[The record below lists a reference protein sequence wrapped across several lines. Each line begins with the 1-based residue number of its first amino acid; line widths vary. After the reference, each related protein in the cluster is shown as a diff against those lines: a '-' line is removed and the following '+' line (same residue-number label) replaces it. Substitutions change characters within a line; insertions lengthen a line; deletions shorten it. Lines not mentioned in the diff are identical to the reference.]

1 MLSYQLRHN
10 SKTIKRIRVL
20 SLKLRLILIINA
32 VLLLILILGGVL
44 AIDTAKKNVRAEVA
58 SSEKL
63 ALYLFDMGVL
73 KNPKYYS
80 IESEFKPLNLQSLVH
95 MRHLKIEFFNLEGKL
110 VDSNVSETHTI
121 AIDQAPNWFVNFMG
135 LFSEPWEPK
144 RLIVDILGQPK
155 GAIVITPDP
164 SYEFGEIWNQF
175 TGVFYLAG
183 AFFVLTNILVA
194 WIVFRALSPVEFIL
208 KALTELELGN
218 LKVKMPYLKTSE
230 LSAISSKFNHMV
242 KTLRLSIEQNHELSR
257 KLIRIQEEERKG
269 LARDLHDEFGQSLT
283 AIHADAAV
291 LKALANKDYPKIK
304 PSVHAISDLSKH
316 LMNLVGGMLSRLKVG
331 VLHELGLE
339 EGLKDLL
346 NTWQL
351 RHPKINLHY
360 QINLKTLPKI
370 NETVSITSYR
380 IIQECLT
387 NISRHAKAK
396 HVEIEIQLIKKNA
409 SSKMIDI
416 HVKDDGVGL
425 SKSHRDGF
433 GLSGMRERIHEVNG
447 IIKIVSKVNQG
458 VSLHIQL
465 PLKKSKK

>member
-1 MLSYQLRHN
+1 
-10 SKTIKRIRVL
+10 L

-32 VLLLILILGGVL
+32 VLLLILILGGIL

-58 SSEKL
+58 SAEKL
-63 ALYLFDMGVL
+63 ALYLFEMGVL
-73 KNPKYYS
+73 NNPKYYS

-110 VDSNVSETHTI
+110 VDSNVSETHTK

-135 LFSEPWEPK
+135 LISEPWQLQ
-144 RLIVDILGQPK
+144 RLPVEILGQAK

-175 TGVFYLAG
+175 AGIFYLAG
-183 AFFVLTNILVA
+183 TFFMMTNILVA

-208 KALTELELGN
+208 KALTELESGN
-218 LKVKMPYLKTSE
+218 LKVKMPNLKTSE
-230 LSAISSKFNHMV
+230 LSAISSKFNVMV
-242 KTLRLSIEQNHELSR
+242 KTLRASIEQNHQLSQ
-257 KLIRIQEEERKG
+257 KLIRIQEEERKS

-291 LKALANKDYPKIK
+291 LKVLANKDYPKIK
-304 PSVHAISDLSKH
+304 PSVNAISDLSKH
-316 LMNLVGGMLSRLKVG
+316 LMNLVGGMLSRLKLG

-339 EGLKDLL
+339 EALKDLL

-351 RHPKINLHY
+351 RHPKVNLHY
-360 QINLKTLPKI
+360 QINLKALPKI
-370 NETVSITSYR
+370 NEAISVTSYR

-396 HVEIEIQLIKKNA
+396 NVDILIDYIKKNTFSA
-409 SSKMIDI
+409 LIDI
-416 HVKDDGVGL
+416 TVIDDGVGL
-425 SKSHRDGF
+425 SKSHQDGF
-433 GLSGMRERIHEVNG
+433 GLSGMRERINEIRG
-447 IIKIVSKVNQG
+447 KINITSESNRG
-458 VSLHIQL
+458 VHLNIQL
-465 PLKKSKK
+465 PITRKK

>member
-1 MLSYQLRHN
+1 
-10 SKTIKRIRVL
+10 L

-32 VLLLILILGGVL
+32 VLLLILILGGIL

-58 SSEKL
+58 SAEKL
-63 ALYLFDMGVL
+63 ALYLFDIGVL
-73 KNPKYYS
+73 NNPKYYS

-110 VDSNVSETHTI
+110 VDSNVSETHTK

-135 LFSEPWEPK
+135 LISEPWQLK
-144 RLIVDILGQPK
+144 RLPVEILGQAK

-175 TGVFYLAG
+175 AGIFYLAC
-183 AFFVLTNILVA
+183 AFFILTNILVA

-208 KALTELELGN
+208 KALTELEAGN
-218 LKVKMPYLKTSE
+218 LKVKMPNLKTSE
-230 LSAISSKFNHMV
+230 LSAISLKFNNMV
-242 KTLRLSIEQNHELSR
+242 KTLSSSIEQNHQLSQ
-257 KLIRIQEEERKG
+257 KLIRIQEEERKS

-291 LKALANKDYPKIK
+291 LKVLANKDYPKIK
-304 PSVHAISDLSKH
+304 PSVNAISDLSKH
-316 LMNLVGGMLSRLKVG
+316 LMNLVGGMLSSLKLG

-339 EGLKDLL
+339 EALKDLL

-351 RHPKINLHY
+351 RHPKVNLHY
-360 QINLKTLPKI
+360 QINLKALPKI
-370 NETVSITSYR
+370 SETISVTSYR

-396 HVEIEIQLIKKNA
+396 NVDIHIDYIKKKT
-409 SSKMIDI
+409 SSAFIDI
-416 HVKDDGVGL
+416 TVIDDGIGL
-425 SKSHRDGF
+425 SKTHRDGF
-433 GLSGMRERIHEVNG
+433 GLSGMRERINEIHGKIN
-447 IIKIVSKVNQG
+447 IVSDINQG
-458 VSLHIQL
+458 VKLNIQL
-465 PLKKSKK
+465 PIHRKK

>member
-10 SKTIKRIRVL
+10 SKHIKRIRVL

-257 KLIRIQEEERKG
+257 KLIRIQEEERKS

-360 QINLKTLPKI
+360 QINLKALPKI

-416 HVKDDGVGL
+416 HVKDDGIGL

-447 IIKIVSKVNQG
+447 IIKIVSEVNQG

-465 PLKKSKK
+465 PLKRI

>member
-1 MLSYQLRHN
+1 
-10 SKTIKRIRVL
+10 L

-32 VLLLILILGGVL
+32 VLLLILMLGGIL

-58 SSEKL
+58 SAEKL
-63 ALYLFDMGVL
+63 ALYLFDIGVL

-80 IESEFKPLNLQSLVH
+80 IESEYKPLNLQSLMH

-110 VDSNVSETHTI
+110 VDSNVSETHTK

-135 LFSEPWEPK
+135 LISEPWQLQ
-144 RLIVDILGQPK
+144 RLPVEILGQPK

-164 SYEFGEIWNQF
+164 SYEFGEIWNQLA
-175 TGVFYLAG
+175 GIFYLAG
-183 AFFVLTNILVA
+183 AFFILTNILVA

-208 KALTELELGN
+208 KALTELESGN
-218 LKVKMPYLKTSE
+218 LKVKMPNLKTSE
-230 LSAISSKFNHMV
+230 LSAISSKFNGMV
-242 KTLRLSIEQNHELSR
+242 KTLRASIEQNHQLSQ
-257 KLIRIQEEERKG
+257 KLIRIQEEERKS

-291 LKALANKDYPKIK
+291 LKGLANKDYPKIK
-304 PSVHAISDLSKH
+304 PSVNAISDLSKH
-316 LMNLVGGMLSRLKVG
+316 LMNLVGGMLSRLKLG
-331 VLHELGLE
+331 VLQELGLE

-351 RHPKINLHY
+351 RHPKIKLY
-360 QINLKTLPKI
+360 FQVNLKALPKI
-370 NETVSITSYR
+370 NETISITSYR

-396 HVEIEIQLIKKNA
+396 HVAIEIQVLKKNL

-416 HVKDDGVGL
+416 HVKDDGIGL

-433 GLSGMRERIHEVNG
+433 GLSGMRERIHEVSGN
-447 IIKIVSKVNQG
+447 IKIMSEVNQG

-465 PLKKSKK
+465 PLKKIKK

>member
-1 MLSYQLRHN
+1 M
-10 SKTIKRIRVL
+10 

-32 VLLLILILGGVL
+32 VLLLILMLGGIL

-58 SSEKL
+58 SAEKL
-63 ALYLFDMGVL
+63 ALYLFDIGVL

-80 IESEFKPLNLQSLVH
+80 IESEYKPLNLQTLMH

-110 VDSNVSETHTI
+110 VDSNVSETHTK

-135 LFSEPWEPK
+135 LISEPWQLQ
-144 RLIVDILGQPK
+144 RLPVEILGQPK

-164 SYEFGEIWNQF
+164 SYEFGEIWNQLA
-175 TGVFYLAG
+175 GIFYLAG
-183 AFFVLTNILVA
+183 AFFILTNILVA

-208 KALTELELGN
+208 KALTELESGN
-218 LKVKMPYLKTSE
+218 LKVKMPNLKTSE
-230 LSAISSKFNHMV
+230 LSAISSKFNGMV
-242 KTLRLSIEQNHELSR
+242 KTLRASIEQNHQLSQ
-257 KLIRIQEEERKG
+257 KLIRIQEEERKS

-291 LKALANKDYPKIK
+291 LKGLANKDYPKIK
-304 PSVHAISDLSKH
+304 PSVNAISDLSKH
-316 LMNLVGGMLSRLKVG
+316 LMNLVGGMLSRLKLG
-331 VLHELGLE
+331 VLQELGLE

-351 RHPKINLHY
+351 RHPKIKLY
-360 QINLKTLPKI
+360 FQVNLKALPKI
-370 NETVSITSYR
+370 NETISITSYR

-396 HVEIEIQLIKKNA
+396 HVAIEIQVLKKNL

-416 HVKDDGVGL
+416 HVKDDGIGL

-433 GLSGMRERIHEVNG
+433 GLSGMRERIHEVSGN
-447 IIKIVSKVNQG
+447 IKIMSEVNQG

-465 PLKKSKK
+465 PLKKIKK

>member
-1 MLSYQLRHN
+1 M
-10 SKTIKRIRVL
+10 

-32 VLLLILILGGVL
+32 VLLLILILGGIL

-58 SSEKL
+58 SAEKL
-63 ALYLFDMGVL
+63 ALYLFDIGVL

-80 IESEFKPLNLQSLVH
+80 IESEYKPLNLQSLMH

-110 VDSNVSETHTI
+110 VDSNVSETHTK

-135 LFSEPWEPK
+135 LISEPWQLQ
-144 RLIVDILGQPK
+144 RLPVEILGQPK

-164 SYEFGEIWNQF
+164 SYEFGEIWNQLA
-175 TGVFYLAG
+175 GIFYLAG
-183 AFFVLTNILVA
+183 AFFILTNILVA

-208 KALTELELGN
+208 KALTELESGN
-218 LKVKMPYLKTSE
+218 LKVKMPNLKTSE
-230 LSAISSKFNHMV
+230 LSAISSKFNGMV
-242 KTLRLSIEQNHELSR
+242 KTLRASIEQNHQLSQ
-257 KLIRIQEEERKG
+257 KLIRIQEEERKS

-291 LKALANKDYPKIK
+291 LKGLANKDYPKIK
-304 PSVHAISDLSKH
+304 PSVNAISDLSKH
-316 LMNLVGGMLSRLKVG
+316 LMNLVGGMLSRLKLG
-331 VLHELGLE
+331 VLQELGLE

-351 RHPKINLHY
+351 RHPKIKLY
-360 QINLKTLPKI
+360 FQVNLKALPKI
-370 NETVSITSYR
+370 NETISITSYR

-396 HVEIEIQLIKKNA
+396 HVAIEIQVLKKNL

-416 HVKDDGVGL
+416 HVKDDGIGL

-433 GLSGMRERIHEVNG
+433 GLSGMRERIHEVSGN
-447 IIKIVSKVNQG
+447 IKIMSEVNQG

-465 PLKKSKK
+465 PLKKIKK

>member
-1 MLSYQLRHN
+1 M
-10 SKTIKRIRVL
+10 

-32 VLLLILILGGVL
+32 VLLLILMLGGVL

-58 SSEKL
+58 SAEKL

-110 VDSNVSETHTI
+110 ADSNVSETHTK

-135 LFSEPWEPK
+135 LISEPWQPK
-144 RLIVDILGQPK
+144 RLTVEILGQPK

-183 AFFVLTNILVA
+183 AFFILTNILVA

-208 KALTELELGN
+208 KALTELESGN
-218 LKVKMPYLKTSE
+218 LKVKMPNLKTSE
-230 LSAISSKFNHMV
+230 LSAISTKFNGMV
-242 KTLRLSIEQNHELSR
+242 KTLRASIEQNHQLSQ
-257 KLIRIQEEERKG
+257 KLIRIQEEERKS

-283 AIHADAAV
+283 AIHADATV
-291 LKALANKDYPKIK
+291 LKGLANKDYPKIK
-304 PSVHAISDLSKH
+304 PSVIAISDLSKH
-316 LMNLVGGMLSRLKVG
+316 LMNLVGGMLSRLQLG
-331 VLHELGLE
+331 VLQELGLE

-351 RHPKINLHY
+351 RHPKIKLNF
-360 QINLKTLPKI
+360 QVNLKALPKI
-370 NETVSITSYR
+370 NETISITSYR

-396 HVEIEIQLIKKNA
+396 HVAIEIQLIKKNPT
-409 SSKMIDI
+409 SKMIDI
-416 HVKDDGVGL
+416 RVKDDGIGL

-433 GLSGMRERIHEVNG
+433 GLSGMRERIHEVSGN
-447 IIKIVSKVNQG
+447 IKIMSEVNQG

-465 PLKKSKK
+465 PLKKIKK

>member
-1 MLSYQLRHN
+1 M
-10 SKTIKRIRVL
+10 
-20 SLKLRLILIINA
+20 
-32 VLLLILILGGVL
+32 LGGIL

-58 SSEKL
+58 SAEKL
-63 ALYLFDMGVL
+63 ALYLFDIGVL

-80 IESEFKPLNLQSLVH
+80 IESEYKPLNLQSLMH

-110 VDSNVSETHTI
+110 VDSNVSETHTK

-135 LFSEPWEPK
+135 LISEPWQLQ
-144 RLIVDILGQPK
+144 RLPVEILGQPK

-175 TGVFYLAG
+175 AGIFYLAG
-183 AFFVLTNILVA
+183 AFFILTNILVA

-208 KALTELELGN
+208 KALTELESGN
-218 LKVKMPYLKTSE
+218 LKVKMPNLKTSE
-230 LSAISSKFNHMV
+230 LSAISSKFNGMV
-242 KTLRLSIEQNHELSR
+242 KTLRASIEQNHQLSQ
-257 KLIRIQEEERKG
+257 KLIRIQEEERKS

-291 LKALANKDYPKIK
+291 LKGLANKDYPKIK
-304 PSVHAISDLSKH
+304 PSVNAISDLSKH
-316 LMNLVGGMLSRLKVG
+316 LMNLVGGMLSRLKLG
-331 VLHELGLE
+331 VLQELGLE

-351 RHPKINLHY
+351 RHPKIKLY
-360 QINLKTLPKI
+360 FQVNLKALPKI
-370 NETVSITSYR
+370 NETISITSYR

-396 HVEIEIQLIKKNA
+396 HVAIEIQVLKKNL

-416 HVKDDGVGL
+416 HVKDDGIGL

-433 GLSGMRERIHEVNG
+433 GLSGMRERIHEVSGN
-447 IIKIVSKVNQG
+447 IKIMSEVNQG

-465 PLKKSKK
+465 PLKKIKK